1 MENSIMKSKPTE
13 DVGRLMTIRQAMEQ
27 LSCGRTKLY
36 ELHQRG
42 LLEFVKLDRFTRIT
56 ERSVKQFMRNLVA
69 NKLIVP
75 KQSEKG
81 DDAA

>member
-1 MENSIMKSKPTE
+1 MKNKATD
-13 DVGRLMTIRQAMEQ
+13 DVGRLLTLPQAMEQ

-36 ELHQRG
+36 DLHQRG
-42 LLEFVKLDRFTRIT
+42 YLELVKLDRRTRVT
-56 ERSVKQFMRNLVA
+56 ERSVKQFLRNLLA
-69 NKLIVP
+69 NKLIAP

>member
-1 MENSIMKSKPTE
+1 MKTKPTE

-27 LSCGRTKLY
+27 LACGRTKLY

-69 NKLIVP
+69 NKLIAP
-75 KQSEKG
+75 KQSEKS

>member
-1 MENSIMKSKPTE
+1 MKPKPTE
-13 DVGRLMTIRQAMEQ
+13 EVGRLMTIRQAMEQ

-75 KQSEKG
+75 KQSEKS

>member
-1 MENSIMKSKPTE
+1 MMKNKPTND

-69 NKLIVP
+69 NKLIAP

>member
-1 MENSIMKSKPTE
+1 MMKNKPTND

-69 NKLIVP
+69 NKLIIP
-75 KQSEKG
+75 NQKNNQADS
-81 DDAA
+81 

>member
-1 MENSIMKSKPTE
+1 MKSKPTE
-13 DVGRLMTIRQAMEQ
+13 DVGRLLTIRQAMQQ
-27 LSCGRTKLY
+27 LACGRTKLY

-42 LLEFVKLDRFTRIT
+42 LLEFVKLDNSRRVT

-69 NKLIVP
+69 NKLIAP
-75 KQSEKG
+75 KQSEKS

>member
-1 MENSIMKSKPTE
+1 MKTKPTE
-13 DVGRLMTIRQAMEQ
+13 DVGRLLTIRQAMQQ
-27 LSCGRTKLY
+27 LACGRTKLY

-42 LLEFVKLDRFTRIT
+42 LLEFVKLDNSRRVT

-75 KQSEKG
+75 KQSEKS